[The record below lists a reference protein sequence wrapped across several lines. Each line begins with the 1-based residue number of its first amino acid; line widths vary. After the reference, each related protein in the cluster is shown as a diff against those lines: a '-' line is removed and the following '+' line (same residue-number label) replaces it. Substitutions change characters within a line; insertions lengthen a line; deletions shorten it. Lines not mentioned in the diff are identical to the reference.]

1 MSPTLTSFVK
11 GAQDSC
17 FPIQNLPYGIFRPT
31 PEQIPRPGVA
41 IGDYVLDLS
50 AVSRAGLFKGP
61 LLHSSDCFLHPTLN
75 QFMSLGR
82 PAWKEA
88 RETIQKLLSVD
99 DPTLQDNV
107 DLEATVFVPMSQVKM
122 ELPAAIGDYTDFY
135 SSKEHATNLGIMFR
149 GKENALPVNW
159 LHLPIGY
166 HGRSSSIVVS
176 GTDLVRP
183 RGQTAPGK
191 DGLPAYKASQLVD
204 FELEMAVFVGPGN
217 EMGSPVSVED
227 AHDQIFGFVLMNDWS
242 ARDLQ
247 KWEYV
252 PLGPF
257 LGKNFGTTISPW
269 VVTMEALEP
278 FICKAPEQD
287 PAPLAYLQDSK
298 RVTFDIPL
306 KVALKPEGGKESV
319 ITQSNFKNLYWTV
332 AQQIAHHTVNG
343 CNLRPGDLLA
353 SGTIS
358 GPEEG
363 SYGSM
368 VELSWSGSREVKLEN
383 GGVRKFIEDGDE
395 VIMTACCK
403 GDGYCIGFGPC
414 SGKILPPRPE

>member
-1 MSPTLTSFVK
+1 MSPAPTSFVK
-11 GAQDSC
+11 GAQESC

-31 PEQIPRPGVA
+31 PEQNPRPGVA

-217 EMGSPVSVED
+217 DMGTPVSVED

-306 KVALKPEGGKESV
+306 KVAIKPEGGKESV
-319 ITQSNFKNLYWTV
+319 ITQSNFKHLYWTV

-358 GPEEG
+358 GPEAG

-383 GGVRKFIEDGDE
+383 GRVRKFIEDGDE